1 MESSVKI
8 EESWK
13 AALQAEFA
21 SPYMAA
27 LKKFLVEEKNS
38 GKQQTAA
45 NEFQY
50 ILINITL
57 VNLTTPLYLKEYLE
71 TKWGTAC
78 ALNVEPC

>member
-1 MESSVKI
+1 MAFPALFIPFNLAPPNLTPVASMASSKP
-8 EESWK
+8 
-13 AALQAEFA
+13 Q
-21 SPYMAA
+21 M
-27 LKKFLVEEKNS
+27 
-38 GKQQTAA
+38 GA

-57 VNLTTPLYLKEYLE
+57 ANFAMTLYPKEYLE

>member
-1 MESSVKI
+1 MT
-8 EESWK
+8 
-13 AALQAEFA
+13 
-21 SPYMAA
+21 
-27 LKKFLVEEKNS
+27 S
-38 GKQQTAA
+38 GKPQMGA

-57 VNLTTPLYLKEYLE
+57 ANFFMTPLYLKEYLE